1 MHDGGD
7 EGHYQ
12 GGGMMERMNFSRLN
26 MTGLGTARV
35 NSSGITEC
43 GDSYEL
49 IDNALLLEKGKAWLW
64 ADGSPVMMAEVT
76 RRTVKKQLKH
86 K

>member
-1 MHDGGD
+1 
-7 EGHYQ
+7 
-12 GGGMMERMNFSRLN
+12 MMERMNYSRLN

-35 NSSGITEC
+35 NSSGITEH
-43 GDSYEL
+43 GIHEL
-49 IDNALLLEKGKAWLW
+49 VDNALLLEQGKAWLW

-76 RRTVKKQLKH
+76 RRTVKKQLRH

>member
-1 MHDGGD
+1 
-7 EGHYQ
+7 
-12 GGGMMERMNFSRLN
+12 MMERMNFSRLN

-49 IDNALLLEKGKAWLW
+49 TDNALLLEKGKAWLW

>member
-1 MHDGGD
+1 M
-7 EGHYQ
+7 
-12 GGGMMERMNFSRLN
+12 
-26 MTGLGTARV
+26 
-35 NSSGITEC
+35 TEC

-49 IDNALLLEKGKAWLW
+49 VDNALLLEQGKAWLW

>member
-1 MHDGGD
+1 
-7 EGHYQ
+7 
-12 GGGMMERMNFSRLN
+12 MMERMNFSRLN

-49 IDNALLLEKGKAWLW
+49 IDNALLLEKMNLFKKW
-64 ADGSPVMMAEVT
+64 DYIST
-76 RRTVKKQLKH
+76 RLDSKWETYPILR
-86 K
+86 

>member
-1 MHDGGD
+1 
-7 EGHYQ
+7 
-12 GGGMMERMNFSRLN
+12 MMERMNYSRLN

-35 NSSGITEC
+35 NSSGITEH

-49 IDNALLLEKGKAWLW
+49 VDNALLLEQRKAWLW

>member
-1 MHDGGD
+1 
-7 EGHYQ
+7 
-12 GGGMMERMNFSRLN
+12 MMERMNFSRLN

-43 GDSYEL
+43 GDADEL
-49 IDNALLLEKGKAWLW
+49 VDNALLLEQGKAWLW

>member
-1 MHDGGD
+1 
-7 EGHYQ
+7 
-12 GGGMMERMNFSRLN
+12 MMERMNFSRLN

-49 IDNALLLEKGKAWLW
+49 IDNALLLEQWEGLAL
-64 ADGSPVMMAEVT
+64 D
-76 RRTVKKQLKH
+76 
-86 K
+86 